1 MKKLYNFLKVKLC
14 YRTYWKQWLAFL
26 TMCFLVFA
34 CSEDEDNNNQ
44 NFLEKYDNVVWRNPL
59 FVSTPQSIDEL
70 STHELLIFNNEN
82 EFLTFYNPHFSDIS
96 QEECLNYF
104 GTSNCD
110 ACDRW
115 NDGLNSN
122 GETWT
127 ITLNNPDAL
136 HFTSDNADDNGF
148 SFVEVTVSGDILTF
162 DLGHSNTDDT
172 FQLFYNRTQEENPCN

>member
-1 MKKLYNFLKVKLC
+1 MLSIYNFLKVKLC
-14 YRTYWKQWLAFL
+14 YRTYWKQWVAFL
-26 TMCFLVFA
+26 TLCFLVFA

-115 NDGLNSN
+115 GCSTTATEDRVDADAGDERQSS
-122 GETWT
+122 ET
-127 ITLNNPDAL
+127 
-136 HFTSDNADDNGF
+136 G
-148 SFVEVTVSGDILTF
+148 GD
-162 DLGHSNTDDT
+162 DDT
-172 FQLFYNRTQEENPCN
+172 QQTFAVPSLHTL